1 MNPCDIKAIF
11 TSYVSLPEGNP
22 SKGEDSKQVI
32 PFERSNLRIMK
43 TAREQ
48 PRKLGFIQKGMETLR
63 NFAIFRYIS
72 IYSDIL
78 FPTHASLD
86 MGSGHPPHGRC
97 QGSAAG
103 GEGLIEPSLDGQE
116 LSQRKA
122 RDDLLLRLFMAM
134 ARKWL
139 AILIL
144 KPTSSY

>member
-63 NFAIFRYIS
+63 NFAIFRYILIS
-72 IYSDIL
+72 FSQPMPPLTWALVTPLMDGVREVQL
-78 FPTHASLD
+78 GAKDSL
-86 MGSGHPPHGRC
+86 SHPLMAKSCRKERRVMIFSCGCSWLWP
-97 QGSAAG
+97 AN
-103 GEGLIEPSLDGQE
+103 GL
-116 LSQRKA
+116 R
-122 RDDLLLRLFMAM
+122 F
-134 ARKWL
+134 
-139 AILIL
+139 
-144 KPTSSY
+144 